1 LENQKNAIRTKEH
14 LTHKS
19 RKGVQ
24 PIEMTPTDNIW
35 QGIRKWRDEK
45 VQYEKIE
52 IEPYNI
58 TANDLT
64 EDVIGQSLSK
74 CDNFVNQHIDNNMDE
89 MKKSEINVLV
99 HYQEVFDT
107 GEKFLRVAT
116 RQWTDGV

>member
-1 LENQKNAIRTKEH
+1 
-14 LTHKS
+14 
-19 RKGVQ
+19 
-24 PIEMTPTDNIW
+24 MTPIDNIW